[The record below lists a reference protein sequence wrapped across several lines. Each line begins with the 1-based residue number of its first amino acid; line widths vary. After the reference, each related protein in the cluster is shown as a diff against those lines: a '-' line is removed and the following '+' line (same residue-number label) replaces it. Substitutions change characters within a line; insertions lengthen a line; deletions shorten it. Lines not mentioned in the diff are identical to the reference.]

1 MFAFRAIVR
10 SQYRLPRVT
19 ATQFRMF
26 SAENMQKVQL
36 EEQEIP
42 EVEQAVDAVEQPVE
56 EIVAIAEDLSEMEA
70 DETKHHVMSVY
81 DKLASVTK

>member
-19 ATQFRMF
+19 AAQFRMF

-42 EVEQAVDAVEQPVE
+42 EV
-56 EIVAIAEDLSEMEA
+56 
-70 DETKHHVMSVY
+70 
-81 DKLASVTK
+81 